1 MEDKRMKNRLNSFMK
16 ILPENPIQNREKFMV
31 SLRRK
36 TKQRIFKTHRVNKSI
51 SSDCSLSANQL
62 ELDIALLGIEN
73 TSILNSSFDL
83 PTVNRIISIFSNY
96 AQAIYEDFHNGQE
109 NSNSNLQKYPEQKSS
124 LNSIHAWVRLLSSK
138 PAYSSLTY
146 SFVKCHYFRP
156 KSIKFQRTLVASL
169 HSRCIHSTWTSPDD
183 LFTFSWPA
191 ASSFASF
198 SNFDFSASSW
208 VKRRPTWNIPFYA
221 QWYQAYCFLMWL
233 AWWGKVSVEI

>member
-96 AQAIYEDFHNGQE
+96 A
-109 NSNSNLQKYPEQKSS
+109 
-124 LNSIHAWVRLLSSK
+124 
-138 PAYSSLTY
+138 
-146 SFVKCHYFRP
+146 
-156 KSIKFQRTLVASL
+156 
-169 HSRCIHSTWTSPDD
+169 
-183 LFTFSWPA
+183 
-191 ASSFASF
+191 
-198 SNFDFSASSW
+198 
-208 VKRRPTWNIPFYA
+208 
-221 QWYQAYCFLMWL
+221 
-233 AWWGKVSVEI
+233 